1 MENKISHLTDFH
13 PASFPDL
20 SFNGYRGSAKDQL
33 DLVID
38 DCNDAVGDP
47 ARVDALVVAWGIVL
61 ATFTNSTDVLFGLVR
76 PSYSD
81 VQPCTLRLQP
91 EDYAMTALNQ
101 GEDTINAPDKT
112 LQSTGTFHN
121 ILVIQKDG
129 EESLE
134 RKVNTC
140 PLQIHCQIQPDA
152 IMIQAIFDGEILV
165 PEILRIILFQLR
177 HVYTS
182 IMHNPET
189 SIADVQGSS
198 PESIEKILQW
208 NAKTLPQRVEK
219 LAHHL
224 IEERCREQPLAPAI
238 SAWDGTLTFG
248 ELDEQASKMAARLV
262 ASGVGPDQFVGLL
275 MEKSMW
281 TTVAILAVL
290 KAGGCFY
297 LLDASQPAKRLAVM
311 CRKAQPRLILVSAK
325 HETVAEKLDVPI
337 WVLPRDLETGELP
350 AAESQQFAPVHPH
363 NIMYAGFTSGS
374 TGEPKGFAMD
384 HTAFASG
391 LTNYAQQL
399 SLSPQSRVLQYA
411 SYAFIV
417 SLTDQLAPLTQ
428 GACICVPSEQQLQN
442 DLLGAIRQH
451 EANWLKLTPSVLRLL
466 APGEISGLKTLVMV
480 GEPMA
485 ATELTKWQ
493 HSGVN
498 LLSLYGMS
506 ENSKGCSYGN
516 RNEPGCDV
524 RQFNRPI
531 CATPWVVSP
540 HDPDILMPIG
550 AEGELLLEGPC
561 LSRGYMDNPEQNQ
574 MTFLHDPAWLKQVRP
589 DSNSRFLRT
598 GDLVK
603 YNPQDGTLHLLGR
616 KGTGLVKIRGQ
627 RIELAEIE
635 HHLCPQFN
643 TDEPAVVDVVV
654 PSDDTA
660 KNPLL
665 VAFIPIG
672 KQQSTLQRDGV
683 IEGLFASPTQD
694 FRQKARN
701 ALSNL
706 HQALPSFMV
715 PPAIVATV
723 ALPQTATGKLN
734 RRVLREEASKLSRKD
749 LLAYI
754 SHDSV
759 HQDPTTAQETL
770 LQTVCSQ
777 VLNLPLA
784 TVGIQANFFDLGG
797 NSITA
802 RELVTKCRQSGLYIA
817 VADIFRAPS
826 LLILAQCH
834 QKVDTSVPDEAY
846 DPFKAVRD
854 EFLANLPAPLTVDQ
868 IEDAFPTLEEQRALA
883 CTHMLDYHLYELQG
897 DIDPLQL
904 HRACQA
910 VVDKHTILRS
920 IFIPF
925 REDIL
930 QVILR
935 HIDVPFMVH
944 PSGDQSAQSWAKS
957 FCEEELQKTYHADE
971 PRVEFK
977 LVQDAPDHF
986 ILITR
991 LLHAQYD
998 AISLQKLVSDL
1009 WAQYDNQEAHI
1020 ESDFSAY
1027 ARECFRQRTPEA
1039 YEFWGNLLQDSQ
1051 VTPVPFPTIPVVGEK
1066 NVGFTREMPLPTPP
1080 AGITMATVIKVAWAT
1095 VLQEWT
1101 GSSDVVFGQLT
1112 TARSLLL
1119 PGINEVL
1126 GPCINTIPVR
1136 VRGTLK
1142 SDTPLELLRAVQSQ
1156 HAESVGFETIGWND
1170 IVHNCTKWPSGT
1182 KPGSVVLF
1190 QNYNK
1195 SVRTEFGQLSCR
1207 KSTQFF
1213 NLPPE
1218 DIVWLLVFPTS
1229 TTALFEI
1236 DASNSILR
1244 KNEVDVL
1251 LDRFCEVL
1259 GEVCIRKQ
1267 EGMS

>member
-1 MENKISHLTDFH
+1 MNPLTDFH
-13 PASFPDL
+13 PTSFPVL
-20 SFNGYRGSAKDQL
+20 SFNGYQGSPKDQI

-38 DCNDAVGDP
+38 DYHDIAREP
-47 ARVDALVVAWGIVL
+47 ARVNALAVAWGLVL
-61 ATFTNSTDVLFGLVR
+61 ATYTNSTDVLFGLVR
-76 PSYSD
+76 PCSSG
-81 VQPCTLRLQP
+81 VQPYALRLQP
-91 EDYAMTALNQ
+91 EDSVMAALSQ
-101 GEDTINAPDKT
+101 GEDIINASDETVESAIK
-112 LQSTGTFHN
+112 FNN
-121 ILVIQKDG
+121 IFVICKAG
-129 EESLE
+129 EESSE
-134 RKVNTC
+134 AKSNTC
-140 PLQIHCQIQPDA
+140 PLQINCRIQPDA
-152 IMIQAIFDGEILV
+152 IQIRAIFDGELLAL
-165 PEILRIILFQLR
+165 ELLRTILFQLR
-177 HVYTS
+177 HVYTR
-182 IMHNPET
+182 IIYNPHI
-189 SIADVQGSS
+189 SVADVQGSS

-208 NAKTLPQRVEK
+208 NAETTPQRVEK

-224 IEERCREQPLAPAI
+224 IEQQCREQPSAPAI
-238 SAWDGTLTFG
+238 SAWDGKLTFS
-248 ELDEQASKMAARLV
+248 ELDEHASKMAARLV

-281 TTVAILAVL
+281 TTVAIFAVL

-297 LLDASQPAKRLAVM
+297 LLDASQPAKRLALM
-311 CRKAQPRLILVSAK
+311 CRKAQPRLVLVSAK
-325 HETVAEKLDVPI
+325 HEALAEQLDVPI
-337 WVLPRDLETGELP
+337 WVVPRDSETGEIS
-350 AAESQQFAPVHPH
+350 AAESQQLAAVQPH

-391 LTNYAQQL
+391 LTNYCQQL

-428 GACICVPSEQQLQN
+428 GACICVPSEQQLQD
-442 DLLGAIRQH
+442 DLLGAIRH
-451 EANWLKLTPSVLRLL
+451 HDANWLKLTPSVLRLL
-466 APGEISGLKTLVMV
+466 EPGEISGLKTLVMV

-485 ATELTKWQ
+485 ATELAKWQ

-506 ENSKGCSYGN
+506 ENSKGCSYGS
-516 RNEPGCDV
+516 RNESGCDIH
-524 RQFNRPI
+524 QFSRPL

-561 LSRGYMDNPEQNQ
+561 LSRGYMDNPEQNR
-574 MTFLHDPAWLKQVRP
+574 MTFLHDPAWLKQLRP
-589 DSNSRFLRT
+589 ESNSRFLRT
-598 GDLVK
+598 GDLAK
-603 YNPQDGTLHLLGR
+603 YNPHDGTLHLLGR

-643 TDEPAVVDVVV
+643 TQEPAVVDVVI

-660 KNPLL
+660 QNALL
-665 VAFIPIG
+665 VAFVPIG
-672 KQQSTLQRDGV
+672 KQQSTLHRDGLV
-683 IEGLFASPTQD
+683 EGLFALPTQD

-754 SHDSV
+754 SHDSA
-759 HQDPTTAQETL
+759 HQDPTTPQEIII
-770 LQTVCSQ
+770 QTVCSQ

-784 TVGIQANFFDLGG
+784 TIGMQSNFFDLGG

-802 RELVTKCRQSGLYIA
+802 RELVTKCRQSGLHIT
-817 VADIFRAPS
+817 VADVFRASS
-826 LLILAQCH
+826 LLSLAQCH
-834 QKVDTSVPDEAY
+834 QVVDTSVPTEAY

-854 EFLANLPAPLTVDQ
+854 DFLANLPASLAVDQ
-868 IEDAFPTLEEQRALA
+868 IEDAFPTLEEQHTMAS
-883 CTHMLDYHLYELQG
+883 THMLDYHLYELNG
-897 DIDPLQL
+897 PVDASQL

-935 HIDVPFMVH
+935 HVDVPFTVH
-944 PSGDQSAQSWAKS
+944 PSGHQSAQIWAKS
-957 FCEEELQKTYHADE
+957 FCEAELKKTYLANE

-977 LVQDAPDHF
+977 LVQDAPNHS
-986 ILITR
+986 ILIIR

-998 AISLQKLVSDL
+998 AIGLQKLVSDL
-1009 WAQYDNQEAHI
+1009 WAEYDNQEVRI
-1020 ESDFSAY
+1020 ESDFAAY
-1027 ARECFRQRTPEA
+1027 ARECFRQRTSQA

-1051 VTPVPFPTIPVVGEK
+1051 VTPVPLPTVAVDGEES
-1066 NVGFTREMPLPTPP
+1066 VGFEREMPLPTPP

-1101 GSSDVVFGQLT
+1101 GSSDVVFGQLIT
-1112 TARSLLL
+1112 TRSLLL
-1119 PGINEVL
+1119 PSVEEVL
-1126 GPCINTIPVR
+1126 GPCTNTIPVR
-1136 VRGTLK
+1136 VQRTLK
-1142 SDTPLELLRAVQSQ
+1142 SETPHDLLRAVQSQ
-1156 HAESVGFETIGWND
+1156 HAESIGFETIGWND
-1170 IVHNCTKWPSGT
+1170 VVDNCTKWSTGS

-1195 SVRTEFGQLSCR
+1195 SVRTQFGQLSCQ

-1218 DIVWLLVFPTS
+1218 DVVWLLVFPTS
-1229 TTALFEI
+1229 TTALFVIES
-1236 DASNSILR
+1236 SNSILR
-1244 KNEVDVL
+1244 KDEVDPL

-1259 GEVCIRKQ
+1259 LELCSKQ
-1267 EGMS
+1267 KE

>member
-1 MENKISHLTDFH
+1 MSHLTDFH
-13 PASFPDL
+13 PTGFPDL
-20 SFNGYRGSAKDQL
+20 LFNGYQGSAKDRL

-38 DCNDAVGDP
+38 GCNDAGRDSATVN
-47 ARVDALVVAWGIVL
+47 ALAVAWGIVL
-61 ATFTNSTDVLFGLVR
+61 TTFTNSTDVLFGLVR

-81 VQPCTLRLQP
+81 VLPCILRLQP
-91 EDYAMTALNQ
+91 EASVTKALNH
-101 GEDTINAPDKT
+101 GEDIITAQDKT
-112 LQSTGTFHN
+112 PQSTDTFHN
-121 ILVIQKDG
+121 ILVIRKDG
-129 EESLE
+129 EESFE
-134 RKVNTC
+134 PKVNTC
-140 PLQIHCQIQPDA
+140 PLQIHCRIQPDA
-152 IMIQAIFDGEILV
+152 ILVQAIFDGQILV
-165 PEILRIILFQLR
+165 PELLRIILFQLR

-182 IMHNPET
+182 IIHNPEN
-189 SIADVQGSS
+189 SIVDVQGSS

-208 NAKTLPQRVEK
+208 NAETLPQRVEK

-224 IEERCREQPLAPAI
+224 IEERCHEQPLAPAI
-238 SAWDGTLTFG
+238 SAWDGKLTFG

-262 ASGVGPDQFVGLL
+262 ASGVGPDRFVGLL

-281 TTVAILAVL
+281 TTVAIFAVL

-311 CRKAQPRLILVSAK
+311 CRKAQPQLVLVSAK
-325 HETVAEKLDVPI
+325 HEALAEKLDVPI
-337 WVLPRDLETGELP
+337 WVLPRDLEMRELP
-350 AAESQQFAPVHPH
+350 AAEPQQLATVHPH

-384 HTAFASG
+384 HTAFTSG

-417 SLTDQLAPLTQ
+417 SLTDQLAPLAQ

-466 APGEISGLKTLVMV
+466 DPGEISGLKTLVMV

-485 ATELTKWQ
+485 ATELAKWQ

-506 ENSKGCSYGN
+506 ENSKGCCYGS

-524 RQFNRPI
+524 RQFKRPL

-561 LSRGYMDNPEQNQ
+561 LSRGYMDNPEQNR
-574 MTFLHDPAWLKQVRP
+574 MTFLHDPVWLKQLRP

-616 KGTGLVKIRGQ
+616 KGTGMVKIRGQ

-643 TDEPAVVDVVV
+643 THEPAVVDVVV
-654 PSDDTA
+654 PADDTA
-660 KNPLL
+660 QNPLL
-665 VAFIPIG
+665 VAFVPIG

-706 HQALPSFMV
+706 HQALPGFMV
-715 PPAIVATV
+715 PAAIVATV

-734 RRVLREEASKLSRKD
+734 RRALREEASKLPRKD

-770 LQTVCSQ
+770 LQA
-777 VLNLPLA
+777 VLNLPSA
-784 TVGIQANFFDLGG
+784 TVGMQSNFFDLGG

-817 VADIFRAPS
+817 VADIFRASS
-826 LLILAQCH
+826 LLRLVECH
-834 QKVDTSVPDEAY
+834 QKVDASVPDEAY

-854 EFLANLPAPLTVDQ
+854 EFLANLPPPLMVDQ
-868 IEDAFPTLEEQRALA
+868 VEDAFPTLEEQHTLA
-883 CTHMLDYHLYELQG
+883 STHMLDYHLYELKG
-897 DIDPLQL
+897 HVDPLKL

-935 HIDVPFMVH
+935 RIDVPFAVQ

-957 FCEEELQKTYHADE
+957 FCEAELQKTYHADE

-977 LVQDAPDHF
+977 LVQDATDHF
-986 ILITR
+986 ILIIR

-1009 WAQYDNQEAHI
+1009 WAQYNNQEAHI

-1027 ARECFRQRTPEA
+1027 TRECFRQRTPEA

-1051 VTPVPFPTIPVVGEK
+1051 VTPSPFPTIPVVEEK
-1066 NVGFTREMPLPTPP
+1066 SVGFEREMSLPTPP

-1101 GSSDVVFGQLT
+1101 GSSDVVFGQLI
-1112 TARSLLL
+1112 TARNLLL
-1119 PGINEVL
+1119 PGITEVL

-1136 VRGTLK
+1136 VQQTLK
-1142 SDTPLELLRAVQSQ
+1142 SDTPHELLRAVQSQ
-1156 HAESVGFETIGWND
+1156 HGESIRFETIGWNE
-1170 IVHNCTKWPSGT
+1170 IVDNCTNWSSGT
-1182 KPGSVVLF
+1182 KLGSVVVF

-1195 SVRTEFGQLSCR
+1195 SVRTEFGLVSCQ
-1207 KSTQFF
+1207 KSAQFF

-1229 TTALFEI
+1229 TTALFVIES
-1236 DASNSILR
+1236 SNSILR

-1259 GEVCIRKQ
+1259 GDICNRGK
-1267 EGMS
+1267 

>member
-1 MENKISHLTDFH
+1 MSHFTDFH
-13 PASFPDL
+13 PASFPGL
-20 SFNGYRGSAKDQL
+20 SLNGYQGSAKDRF

-38 DCNDAVGDP
+38 DCNNAGRDP
-47 ARVDALVVAWGIVL
+47 ATVNALAVAWGIVL
-61 ATFTNSTDVLFGLVR
+61 TTFTNSTDVLFGLVR

-81 VQPCTLRLQP
+81 VQPCTLRFQP
-91 EDYAMTALNQ
+91 EDSVTTALNQ
-101 GEDTINAPDKT
+101 GKDIINAPDKT
-112 LQSTGTFHN
+112 PQSTGKFHN

-129 EESLE
+129 EESFE
-134 RKVNTC
+134 PKVDTC
-140 PLQIHCQIQPDA
+140 PLQLHCRIQPGA
-152 IMIQAIFDGEILV
+152 IVIQAIFDGEILV
-165 PEILRIILFQLR
+165 PELLRIILFQLR

-182 IMHNPET
+182 IIHNPET
-189 SIADVQGSS
+189 AIADVQGSS

-208 NAKTLPQRVEK
+208 NAETPPQRVER

-248 ELDEQASKMAARLV
+248 ELDEEASKIAARLV

-281 TTVAILAVL
+281 TTVAIFAVL

-311 CRKAQPRLILVSAK
+311 CRKAQPRLVLASAK
-325 HETVAEKLDVPI
+325 HEALAEKLDVPI

-350 AAESQQFAPVHPH
+350 ATESQQLATVHPH

-442 DLLGAIRQH
+442 DLLGAIRHH

-466 APGEISGLKTLVMV
+466 DPGEISGLKTLVMV

-485 ATELTKWQ
+485 ATELAKWQ

-506 ENSKGCSYGN
+506 ENSKGCSYGS

-524 RQFNRPI
+524 RQFKRPI

-561 LSRGYMDNPEQNQ
+561 LSRGYMDNPEQNR

-589 DSNSRFLRT
+589 NSNSRLLRT

-643 TDEPAVVDVVV
+643 THEPAVVDVVV

-660 KNPLL
+660 QNPLL
-665 VAFIPIG
+665 VAFVPIG
-672 KQQSTLQRDGV
+672 NQQPTLQRDGV
-683 IEGLFASPTQD
+683 IEGLFASPTED

-701 ALSNL
+701 ALSKL

-754 SHDSV
+754 SHNSV

-784 TVGIQANFFDLGG
+784 TVGMQANFFDLGG

-802 RELVTKCRQSGLYIA
+802 RELVTNCRQSGLYIA
-817 VADIFRAPS
+817 VADIFRASS
-826 LLILAQCH
+826 LLRLAECH
-834 QKVDTSVPDEAY
+834 QNVDTSVPDEAY
-846 DPFKAVRD
+846 DPFKVVRD

-868 IEDAFPTLEEQRALA
+868 IEDAFPTLEEQHTLA
-883 CTHMLDYHLYELQG
+883 STHMLDYHLYELKG
-897 DIDPLQL
+897 HVDLLQL

-930 QVILR
+930 QVVLR
-935 HIDVPFMVH
+935 RIDVPFTVH
-944 PSGDQSAQSWAKS
+944 PSGDQSAESWAKS
-957 FCEEELQKTYHADE
+957 FCEAELQKNYHADE

-986 ILITR
+986 SLIIR

-1051 VTPVPFPTIPVVGEK
+1051 VTPVPFPTVPVVGEK
-1066 NVGFTREMPLPTPP
+1066 NVGFVREMSLPTPP

-1136 VRGTLK
+1136 VQGTLK
-1142 SDTPLELLRAVQSQ
+1142 SETPHELLHAVQSQ
-1156 HAESVGFETIGWND
+1156 HAESIGFETIGWND
-1170 IVHNCTKWPSGT
+1170 IVDNCTKWPSGT
-1182 KPGSVVLF
+1182 KPGSAVLF

-1195 SVRTEFGQLSCR
+1195 SVRTEFGQLSCQ

-1259 GEVCIRKQ
+1259 GEVCSTKQ